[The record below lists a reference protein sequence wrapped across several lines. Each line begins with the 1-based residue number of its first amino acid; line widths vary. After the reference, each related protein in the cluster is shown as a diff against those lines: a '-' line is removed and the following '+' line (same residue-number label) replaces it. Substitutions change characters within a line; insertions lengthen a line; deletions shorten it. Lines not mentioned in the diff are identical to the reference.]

1 MIFYFIMNRILIEF
15 YMMTDKLAA
24 ARAKIDLLD
33 RRIAAL
39 LARRFAL
46 AAPLK
51 DLKKAVTDRAREKQV
66 LANARRAAGKKVY
79 AAGAAAVFAEIIT
92 QSKKLQGLK

>member
-1 MIFYFIMNRILIEF
+1 MPYTL
-15 YMMTDKLAA
+15 DS
-24 ARAKIDLLD
+24 ARARIDSLD

-51 DLKKAVTDRAREKQV
+51 ALKKKASDPARERRV
-66 LANARRAAGKKVY
+66 LANAAACAGQAY
-79 AAGAAAVFAEIIT
+79 APGIRAVFSEIIR
-92 QSKKLQGLK
+92 QSKKIQTAK